1 MLNIMLFILYIK
13 SFIYSILFNQIINL
27 IKLCFLFVNINIT
40 VCKSTISN
48 KII

>member
-13 SFIYSILFNQIINL
+13 SFIILFNQIINL

>member
-13 SFIYSILFNQIINL
+13 SFIILFNQIINL
-27 IKLCFLFVNINIT
+27 IKLCFSFVNINIT